1 MDSAQQ
7 TSRSNDPVSASAETE
22 SGRAATANLV
32 DHFFRHEYAQ
42 LVATLTR
49 RFGVRHW
56 ELVEDVVQSALQRAL
71 SHWSHNGLPNKP
83 KAWLHRVAVNLA
95 IDRLRRDTRW
105 NRLDESTESQLRETS
120 QRVDPEELQDDLLRM
135 IFVCCHPD
143 VPTESQIALALKT
156 LCGFSNREIARALL
170 TTEASAAKRITR
182 AKQRL
187 RETGVEP
194 EKLRQEEIDER
205 LPFVQSVIYLMFNEG
220 YSSTVSDR
228 LIRDDLC
235 EEAVRL
241 ALLLAEHPSTAGG
254 PPASMLALL
263 LFHASRLEARI
274 DEHGAILLLK
284 EQDRSKWDRNLLAA
298 AFRWL
303 KVASEYPVVT
313 RYHLEAFIAAE
324 HCRANSVEETDWQT
338 IVKAYDCLCKVAPS
352 PVHELNRA
360 IAIGHFSGP
369 ELGMAKLNQIESKR
383 LRQDYY
389 LWHAAKADLAKQLG
403 QMESARDSLRKA
415 LEMAPTNAEK
425 ELISRKLDAL
435 E

>member
-1 MDSAQQ
+1 MNSAEQ
-7 TSRSNDPVSASAETE
+7 TSRLNSPVSGAAET
-22 SGRAATANLV
+22 TKLV

-56 ELVEDVVQSALQRAL
+56 ELVEDVVQIALQRAL
-71 SHWSHNGLPNKP
+71 SHWSHNGLPDKP
-83 KAWLHRVAVNLA
+83 TAWLHRVAVNLA
-95 IDRLRRDTRW
+95 IDKLRRDIRW
-105 NRLDESTESQLRETS
+105 NELDQATQSKLRATS
-120 QRVDPEELQDDLLRM
+120 QRFEPEELQDDLLRM

-170 TTEASAAKRITR
+170 TTEASVAKRITR

-194 EKLRQEEIDER
+194 AEFGQQEIAQR

-220 YSSTVSDR
+220 YSSTVAER

-241 ALLLAEHPSTAGG
+241 ALLLAEHPNTAGG
-254 PPASMLALL
+254 QSAALMALL
-263 LFHASRLEARI
+263 LFHASRLEARM

-298 AFRWL
+298 AFSWL
-303 KVASEYPVVT
+303 KVAAEYEVVT

-324 HCRANSVEETDWQT
+324 HCRANSIEETDWQA
-338 IVKAYDCLCKVAPS
+338 IVKAYDCLCKIAPS

-360 IAIGHFSGP
+360 IAIGHYSGP
-369 ELGMAKLNQIESKR
+369 ETGMGQSES
-383 LRQDYY
+383 D
-389 LWHAAKADLAKQLG
+389 
-403 QMESARDSLRKA
+403 
-415 LEMAPTNAEK
+415 
-425 ELISRKLDAL
+425 
-435 E
+435 